1 MTRKI
6 STALYFDYSKN
17 IVDKNNSHDHYTIME
32 HETAA
37 KCLAELGNTTRLAI
51 FRYLVKMGHAGAPV
65 GSIQKALGIPASTL
79 SHHIARL
86 VGVGLV
92 KQERESRILHCMPQ
106 FDVLNELIQFLLSEC
121 CTGPECSEIS
131 TQSPI

>member
-1 MTRKI
+1 M
-6 STALYFDYSKN
+6 
-17 IVDKNNSHDHYTIME
+17 VDINGDSDHYTDME

-92 KQERESRILHCMPQ
+92 KQERESRVLHCMPQ

-121 CTGPECSEIS
+121 CTGAECADIQAQPL
-131 TQSPI
+131 QSPF